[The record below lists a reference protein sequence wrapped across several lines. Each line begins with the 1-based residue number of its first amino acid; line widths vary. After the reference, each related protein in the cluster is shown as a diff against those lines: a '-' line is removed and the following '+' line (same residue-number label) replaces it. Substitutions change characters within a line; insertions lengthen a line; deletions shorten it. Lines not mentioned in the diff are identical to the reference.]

1 VRKQDEGVLGCHM
14 GLVVGL
20 LLGYAWAP
28 VACSGKSSSSLY
40 FLFSFLFLI
49 LFFNSNLNPVY
60 ILQVPYDVN
69 M

>member
-40 FLFSFLFLI
+40 FLFSFLFL
-49 LFFNSNLNPVY
+49 FSGFNFIY
-60 ILQVPYDVN
+60 
-69 M
+69 